1 MSDCLFCKMAA
12 GEITPDIVYQ
22 DEDILAFRDINPK
35 APTHILIIPKK
46 HIASVAEAQA
56 EDVAVLGKIQLV
68 AAQLA
73 EKFGLTAEGFRLVSN
88 AGKNAGQEV
97 FHLHYHLIG
106 GAPLG
111 IYW

>member
-22 DEDILAFRDINPK
+22 DDEILAFRDINPK

-46 HIASVAEAQA
+46 HIPSVAEAQA
-56 EDVAVLGKIQLV
+56 EDIALLGKIQLV

-73 EKFGLTAEGFRLVSN
+73 EELGLKAGGFRLVSN